1 MHVATTERHA
11 ERYAGCRVAALY
23 QPLYYC
29 VIISLVSVIE
39 PHVLAAPSFTE
50 GGDSPMDLVIQL
62 LKLAASAV
70 GLATAMVKAVSAA
83 RGSRP
88 ETKADRKR

>member
-1 MHVATTERHA
+1 MDQGQRTKPR
-11 ERYAGCRVAALY
+11 
-23 QPLYYC
+23 
-29 VIISLVSVIE
+29 
-39 PHVLAAPSFTE
+39 VLAAPSFTE

>member
-1 MHVATTERHA
+1 M
-11 ERYAGCRVAALY
+11 
-23 QPLYYC
+23 
-29 VIISLVSVIE
+29 
-39 PHVLAAPSFTE
+39 LAAPSFTE

-88 ETKADRKR
+88 ETKPDRKH

>member
-1 MHVATTERHA
+1 
-11 ERYAGCRVAALY
+11 
-23 QPLYYC
+23 
-29 VIISLVSVIE
+29 
-39 PHVLAAPSFTE
+39 
-50 GGDSPMDLVIQL
+50 MDLVVQL
-62 LKLAASAV
+62 LKLVASAM

>member
-1 MHVATTERHA
+1 MDIAVTERHT

-39 PHVLAAPSFTE
+39 PRVLAAPSRVE
-50 GGDSPMDLVIQL
+50 GGDLPMDFIIQL
-62 LKLAASAV
+62 LKLAATAV
-70 GLATAMVKAVSAA
+70 GLAAAVVKAMSAA
-83 RGSRP
+83 QGSRP

>member
-1 MHVATTERHA
+1 MQGQRSKP
-11 ERYAGCRVAALY
+11 R
-23 QPLYYC
+23 
-29 VIISLVSVIE
+29 
-39 PHVLAAPSFTE
+39 VLAAPSSGK

-62 LKLAASAV
+62 LKLATTAV

>member
-1 MHVATTERHA
+1 MDQGQRSKP
-11 ERYAGCRVAALY
+11 R
-23 QPLYYC
+23 
-29 VIISLVSVIE
+29 
-39 PHVLAAPSFTE
+39 VLAAPSFTE
-50 GGDSPMDLVIQL
+50 GGDSPIQL

-70 GLATAMVKAVSAA
+70 GLATAMVKAMSAA

>member
-1 MHVATTERHA
+1 
-11 ERYAGCRVAALY
+11 
-23 QPLYYC
+23 
-29 VIISLVSVIE
+29 
-39 PHVLAAPSFTE
+39 
-50 GGDSPMDLVIQL
+50 MDLVIQL

-88 ETKADRKR
+88 KRKLITSAS

>member
-1 MHVATTERHA
+1 M
-11 ERYAGCRVAALY
+11 
-23 QPLYYC
+23 
-29 VIISLVSVIE
+29 
-39 PHVLAAPSFTE
+39 LAAPSFTE

-62 LKLAASAV
+62 PKIAASAV
-70 GLATAMVKAVSAA
+70 GLVTATVNAVPAA